1 MLRIPPHHHRQD
13 RERVVAIPGD
23 LQITGA
29 VRGGHGHKVM
39 LGSVLIL
46 AGAKTIARNG
56 GGQSIAH
63 PVQPL
68 SRQSPLALAS

>member
-13 RERVVAIPGD
+13 REWVLPIPGD

-29 VRGGHGHKVM
+29 VRDGHGHKVM

-46 AGAKTIARNG
+46 AGAKTIARWPT
-56 GGQSIAH
+56 SLRAC
-63 PVQPL
+63 
-68 SRQSPLALAS
+68 